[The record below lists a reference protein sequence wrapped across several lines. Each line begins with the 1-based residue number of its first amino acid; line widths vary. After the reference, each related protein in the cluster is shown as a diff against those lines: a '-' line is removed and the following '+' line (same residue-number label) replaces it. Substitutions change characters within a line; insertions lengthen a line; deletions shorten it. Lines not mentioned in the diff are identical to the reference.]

1 MKVLLTGN
9 EAVARGAFE
18 AGVTYAS
25 AYPGTPSTEILE
37 NMIDY
42 KEDLIAEW
50 APNEKVALETAI
62 GASMA
67 GARTLAAMKHV
78 GVNVAADPL
87 FTIGYTGITG
97 GLVLVSADDP
107 GCHSSQNEQD
117 NRYYAKFAK
126 IAMLEAS
133 DSQES
138 LDYVKAAFE
147 ISENFDVPVLFR
159 MTTRVCHSKG
169 LVEMGERKNFEI
181 IPYKKQPQKFIA
193 APAHAKM
200 LHPIVEDKLVRL
212 EQFSNETELNRIE
225 WGNKKVGIIT
235 SGVAYNY
242 AREVFGD
249 DASYLKLGFTFPLP
263 MDKIRAFAN
272 EVETLYV
279 IEELEP
285 FIEEQMKA
293 AGIPCIGKE
302 KIPRIGELNPDIV
315 AKALLGVERETVHP
329 DKAQIVGRPPTLCAG
344 CPHRGFFFQLSKKK
358 NVVITGDIGCY
369 TLGSAEPLNAT
380 DSVICMGASIS
391 MGHGAKKAFEKNN
404 VDKRVVSVIGD
415 STFFHTGINSLVHVA
430 YNGGNTVNVILDN
443 RITGMTG
450 HQQNPGT
457 GYTLQGDPANIIDI
471 PQLVKSIGI
480 QHVVSVNPL
489 RLDEM
494 DKALEDA
501 FAFEGP
507 SVIITRWP
515 CVLKNFT
522 EADIKE
528 FNLTVKKQCHV
539 IEETCRGCRVCT
551 KTGCPA
557 ISFDNETK
565 KAKIDKYMCV
575 GCEVCLQACPF
586 KAIERVGE

>member
-37 NMIDY
+37 NMIEY

-50 APNEKVALETAI
+50 APNEKVALESVI

-67 GARTLAAMKHV
+67 GARTIAAMKHV

-87 FTIGYTGITG
+87 LTIGYTGITG

-126 IAMLEAS
+126 IAMIEPS
-133 DSQES
+133 DSEES
-138 LDYVKAAFE
+138 KEYVKAAFE
-147 ISENFDVPVLFR
+147 ISEQFDVPVLFR

-169 LVEMGERKNFEI
+169 LVEMGERKNVEI
-181 IPYKKQPQKFIA
+181 IPYKKQPQKYIS

-212 EQFSNETELNRIE
+212 EKFSNETELNRIE
-225 WGNKKVGIIT
+225 WGSKKIGIIT

-242 AREVFGD
+242 AKEVFGD

-263 MDKIRAFAN
+263 MDKIRAFSK
-272 EVETLYV
+272 EVEILYV

-293 AGIPCIGKE
+293 AGISCIGKE
-302 KIPRIGELNPDIV
+302 KISRIGELNPDIV
-315 AKALLGVERETVHP
+315 AKALLGIERETVHP
-329 DKAQIVGRPPTLCAG
+329 DPAQIVGRPPTLCAG
-344 CPHRGFFFQLSKKK
+344 CPHRGFFFALSKKK

-391 MGHGAKKAFEKNN
+391 MGHGASKAFAKNN
-404 VDKRVVSVIGD
+404 VDKKVVAVIGD
-415 STFFHTGINSLVHVA
+415 STFFHTGVNSLIHVA
-430 YNGGNTVNVILDN
+430 YNNGNTVSVILDN

-450 HQQNPGT
+450 HQENPGT
-457 GYTLQGDPANIIDI
+457 GFTLQGDPANMINI
-471 PQLVKSIGI
+471 PDLVKAIGI
-480 QHVVSVNPL
+480 KHVVTVNPL
-489 RLDEM
+489 KLKEVETALDE
-494 DKALEDA
+494 A
-501 FAFEGP
+501 FAFDGP

-515 CVLKNFT
+515 CVLKNFS

-528 FNLTVKKQCHV
+528 FNLSKKQCHV
-539 IEETCRGCRVCT
+539 VEDKCKGCRVCT

-557 ISFDNETK
+557 ISFDNNTK